1 MKKVLLLIIFAVTS
15 VYASAQDT
23 SSAAITIDSLS
34 VRLEKLQRDYDY
46 LSCDFD
52 LYRMKAELKEL
63 SQDVSIKSN
72 EVLIGIYHGSYS
84 RDLYLSYLKYYDVSC
99 ALFDSKKDE
108 YEHLKTL
115 VSLKATAS
123 KFSHTQLSMIDVILK
138 SIDKS
143 FELADSSLKYY
154 KFLVDTYRDKR

>member
-15 VYASAQDT
+15 VYAIAQTT
-23 SSAAITIDSLS
+23 SSIPITSDNLTE
-34 VRLEKLQRDYDY
+34 RLEKLQQDYDY
-46 LSCDFD
+46 LSCDFE

-72 EVLIGIYHGSYS
+72 AVLIDIYHGSYN
-84 RDLYLSYLKYYDVSC
+84 RDLYLSYLKYYDVSS
-99 ALFDSKKDE
+99 ALFDSQKDE

-115 VSLKATAS
+115 VSLKSIAS
-123 KFSHTQLSMIDVILK
+123 KFSDAQLSMIDATLK
-138 SIDKS
+138 SIDKG
-143 FELADSSLKYY
+143 FAAADASLNYY